1 MAWMI
6 AAGAVWIALFAALQW
21 AMKYDAEH
29 AEAFA
34 FPIESAHTID
44 DVVKESRERSSDRR
58 VG

>member
-1 MAWMI
+1 MI
-6 AAGAVWIALFAALQW
+6 AAGAVWIGLFAALQW

-34 FPIESAHTID
+34 YPIEAAHTID
-44 DVVKESRERSSDRR
+44 DVKESPVQSTGRR